1 MDYFAHVQI
10 FPGDKRTHFVR
21 LHKATGIPY
30 DEMLF
35 FDDERRNSNVES
47 LGVVMRLVVNGVS
60 VAEVDEGVR
69 AWRERKGRKSREG
82 RDGG

>member
-1 MDYFAHVQI
+1 MQI
-10 FPGDKRTHFVR
+10 FPGDKRTHFAR

-35 FDDERRNSNVES
+35 FDDERRNLNVES
-47 LGVVMRLVVNGVS
+47 LGVVMQLVLNGVS

-69 AWRERKGRKSREG
+69 VWRERKGMTKSVGREG
-82 RDGG
+82 EQS